1 MAGYLDPNDPVV
13 QAFAKLGT
21 TPVSDAMDRL
31 GLAGQAFGIKPVD
44 REFTLCG
51 RAHTVRNEPMT
62 AGHKGESVGDYI
74 DEVAPGHVVVID
86 NGGRLDA
93 TVWGDILTIMADRN
107 NLGGTVIHG
116 VCRDS
121 NRALKLNYPIFSRGT
136 YMRTGKDR
144 VRADAYQE
152 PVSLGEIRVLP
163 GDLIL
168 GDGDGALVIA
178 KEHEQAVLQAAQ
190 EIDAAEE
197 RIRNEIAK
205 GGRLDDA
212 REKFKYHS
220 LQSRA

>member
-1 MAGYLDPNDPVV
+1 MAGTINPNDPIV

-21 TPVSDAMDRL
+21 TPVSDALDRL
-31 GLAGQAFGIKPVD
+31 GLGGQVLGIKPVD
-44 REFTLCG
+44 RSFNLCG
-51 RAHTVRNEPMT
+51 RAFTVRNEPMT

-74 DEVAPGHVVVID
+74 DDIPEGGVVVID

-107 NLGGTVIHG
+107 HLAGTVING

-121 NRALKLNYPIFSRGT
+121 TRALALNYPIFSRGT

-144 VRADAYQE
+144 VRADAYNE
-152 PVSLGEIRVLP
+152 PVSLGEVRVIP

-168 GDGDGALVIA
+168 GDGDGIVVIA
-178 KEHEQAVLQAAQ
+178 KEHEKAVLKAAQ
-190 EIDAAEE
+190 EIDEAEE

-205 GGRLDDA
+205 GGRLDAA

-220 LQSRA
+220 LQSKV

>member
-1 MAGYLDPNDPVV
+1 MAGTIDPNDPVV

-21 TPVSDAMDRL
+21 TPVSDALDRL
-31 GLAGQAFGIKPVD
+31 GLAGQVFGIKPVD
-44 REFTLCG
+44 RDFTLCG

-74 DEVAPGHVVVID
+74 DEVPEGGVVVID

-107 NLGGTVIHG
+107 KLGGTVING

-121 NRALKLNYPIFSRGT
+121 QRALALDYPIFSRGT

-144 VRADAYQE
+144 VRADAYNE
-152 PVSLGEIRVLP
+152 PVSLGDIRVIP
-163 GDLIL
+163 GDLLL
-168 GDGDGALVIA
+168 GDGDGVLVIA
-178 KEHEQAVLQAAQ
+178 KEHEEAVLKAAQ
-190 EIDAAEE
+190 EIDEAEE
-197 RIRNEIAK
+197 RIRNEIMK
-205 GGRLDDA
+205 GGRLDAA

-220 LQSRA
+220 LQSKV

>member
-1 MAGYLDPNDPVV
+1 MAGYLDPNDPMV
-13 QAFAKLGT
+13 QEFAKLGT

-31 GLAGQAFGIKPVD
+31 GLIGQVLGVKPVD
-44 REFTLCG
+44 RDFILCG
-51 RAHTVRNEPMT
+51 RAFTVRNEPMV
-62 AGHKGESVGDYI
+62 AAHKGESVGDYI
-74 DEVAPGHVVVID
+74 DNVPAGGVVVID

-107 NLGGTVIHG
+107 KLGGTVING

-144 VRADAYQE
+144 VRADAYNE
-152 PVSLGEIRVLP
+152 PVSLGEVRVEP

-168 GDGDGALVIA
+168 GDGDGIVVIA
-178 KEHEQAVLQAAQ
+178 KEHEEAVLKAAK
-190 EIDAAEE
+190 EIDEAEE

-205 GGRLDDA
+205 GGRLDEA
-212 REKFKYHS
+212 REKFKYHT
-220 LQSRA
+220 LQSKV